1 MIVVHINSNDI
12 NWDIILILPSIE
24 YLLQLEKA
32 ENIIIT
38 IDIPINQTSTIIER

>member
-1 MIVVHINSNDI
+1 MIVVQINSNDI
-12 NWDIILILPSIE
+12 IRIHPNIE

-32 ENIIIT
+32 GNIIIT